1 MNENYYKR
9 QFLEENYEVL
19 TSLGKKAEGEVTTF
33 LVKDK
38 RNGKIA
44 VKKFIDRPLIHIYE
58 KLGGINNMHLAKIY
72 DYAEGE
78 HDAVIIEEYIS
89 GSNIREL
96 LDRNGSMPEQ
106 MAEDMILQLLDA
118 VKVIHSY
125 GIIHRDINP
134 DNVLISTDGVIK
146 LIDFGIARQKKENSR
161 RDTTILGTAGY
172 AAPEQFGFRQSDERT
187 DIYAVGVLLNEM
199 LNGHLPGELLY
210 PVEPLRGVIQ
220 KCIEIDADSRF
231 QSAEEICRALGERP
245 QPQKA
250 VYKITW
256 LPGFRSGVVWKN
268 IIATIGYICMT
279 VYTIFSIAEC
289 AGTWQTLLLECIAVV
304 IYIWLATLLLAN
316 ALSWDERLPGLC
328 RLPKA
333 VRIII
338 RVFLWML
345 LFILGVMI
353 ENYVR
358 FDMMNIPRT

>member
-1 MNENYYKR
+1 MVEKYYKR

-19 TSLGKKAEGEVTTF
+19 TSLGEKTEGEVSTF

-44 VKKFIDRPLIHIYE
+44 VKKFVDRSLIHIYE
-58 KLGGINNMHLAKIY
+58 KLVGMNNMHLAKIY

-78 HDAVIIEEYIS
+78 NNAVIIEEYIS
-89 GSNIREL
+89 GSNLRDL
-96 LDRNGSMPEQ
+96 LDRNGRMPEQ
-106 MAEDMILQLLDA
+106 MAKGMILQLLDA
-118 VKVIHSY
+118 LKVIHSY

-134 DNVLISTDGVIK
+134 DNVIVSTDGVVK
-146 LIDFGIARQKKENSR
+146 LIDFGIARQKKENSS

-199 LNGHLPGELLY
+199 LSGHLPGELLY
-210 PVEPLRGVIQ
+210 PREPFRGVIQ

-231 QSAEEICRALGERP
+231 QSVEEICHALGERP
-245 QPQKA
+245 QPQKE
-250 VYKITW
+250 VYRIAW

-268 IIATIGYICMT
+268 VVATVGYICMLI
-279 VYTIFSIAEC
+279 YTIFSIAEC
-289 AGTWQTLLLECIAVV
+289 AGTWQTFLLESVAV
-304 IYIWLATLLLAN
+304 ITYIWLATLLLAN
-316 ALSWDERLPGLC
+316 ALSWDERLPGFC

-338 RVFLWML
+338 RIFLWML
-345 LFILGVMI
+345 LFILGVML

-358 FDMMNIPRT
+358 FDMLNIPRT